1 MNEREGA
8 FHAEAI
14 VHGKWLNGHGSPNER
29 TEREARV
36 AGEEGNLK

>member
-29 TEREARV
+29 TERRPGWLERR
-36 AGEEGNLK
+36 GI